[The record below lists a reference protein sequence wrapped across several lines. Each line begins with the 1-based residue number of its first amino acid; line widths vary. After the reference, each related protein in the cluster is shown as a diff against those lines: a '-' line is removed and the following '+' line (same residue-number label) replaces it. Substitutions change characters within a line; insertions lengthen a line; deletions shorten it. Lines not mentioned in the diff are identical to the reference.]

1 MSSWKEYRFGELV
14 NFPPRIG
21 LRKGDEYPFIDMDV
35 VNPNNRYVENIQRKK
50 YESSSCSKFANGDVL
65 LARITPCLEN
75 GKIAQVRTTDCENGF
90 GSTEFFVFRAKE
102 SLLEQSFLFYLA
114 KSDLVWKSAVNSM
127 VGASGRQRADATFLK
142 KVELRIPEL
151 PVQRKIAA
159 VLTTYD
165 KLIENNQRRIA
176 LLEKIAEEIYREW
189 FVRLRFPGY
198 EKVKFVKGVPQGW
211 EARTLSS
218 FASEIKKGVK
228 KKNLSDDEKYIGLE
242 HIPRRS
248 ISIKEW
254 AAADSVDSDKLL
266 FQEGDILFCKIRPYL
281 HKVALSH
288 VAGACSS
295 DTIVIRPKSK
305 IYEGYLLFTVFSDTF
320 IELATIAS
328 KGTKMPRA
336 DWGFLKKLELAV
348 PNTQLLETYQAQF
361 DTLFSQIVNLLKANE
376 ALVTSRDLLFPRL
389 ISGKLSVEHLDIQFP
404 PGMEESVHDI

>member
-1 MSSWKEYRFGELV
+1 MSSWKDYRFGELV
-14 NFPPRIG
+14 YFPPRIG

-35 VNPNNRYVENIQRKK
+35 VNPNNRYVKNTQCKK

-75 GKIAQVRTTDCENGF
+75 GKIAQVRTTDRENGF

-102 SLLEQSFLFYLA
+102 NLLDQSFLFYLA
-114 KSDLVWKSAVNSM
+114 KSDLIWKSAVNSM

-142 KVELRIPEL
+142 KVELRTPEL

-159 VLTTYD
+159 ILSAYD
-165 KLIENNQRRIA
+165 ELIENNQRRIA

-189 FVRLRFPGY
+189 FVRLRFPGH
-198 EKVKFVKGVPQGW
+198 EIVKFVKGVPEGW
-211 EARTLSS
+211 EVRTLAS
-218 FASEIKKGVK
+218 FASEIKRGIK
-228 KKNLSDDEKYIGLE
+228 KKNLADDEKYIGLE

-254 AAADSVDSDKLL
+254 ATADTVDSDKQL
-266 FQEGDILFCKIRPYL
+266 FQERDLLFCKIRPYL

-288 VAGACSS
+288 IAGACSS
-295 DTIVIRPKSK
+295 DTIIIRPKNK

-320 IELATIAS
+320 IEHATVAS
-328 KGTKMPRA
+328 KGTKIPRA

-348 PNTQLLETYQAQF
+348 PNVQLLEAYQAQF
-361 DTLFSQIVNLLKANE
+361 DIMFSQIVNLLRENE
-376 ALVTSRDLLFPRL
+376 VLVTSRDLLLPRL
-389 ISGKLSVEHLDIQFP
+389 ISGKLSVENLDIQFP
-404 PGMEESVHDI
+404 PSMADDAHA